1 VVSISKKRKAND
13 IRAMVVS
20 GPVKTRTEHFLTYIS
35 NVMDVLD
42 TNNMKG
48 EIFIMDN
55 APIHTP
61 LKVYELV
68 ESREYKCFYLL
79 AYCPFFNPI
88 EKSWSKVKATV
99 RRNKLTADDRLSDR
113 ICESVQVVTRFDC
126 QAWIRPTVSFFPR
139 CKRKDINL

>member
-1 VVSISKKRKAND
+1 VVQLNKD
-13 IRAMVVS
+13 RAFS
-20 GPVKTRTEHFLTYIS
+20 HLYIQC
-35 NVMDVLD
+35 DGRAGYEQYE
-42 TNNMKG
+42 G
-48 EIFIMDN
+48 EISIMDN

-61 LKVYELV
+61 LKVYERV

-79 AYCPFFNPI
+79 AYCPFYNPI

-99 RRNKLTADDRLSDR
+99 RRNTLTADNRLSDR

-126 QAWIRPTVSFFPR
+126 QAWIRPAVSFFPR